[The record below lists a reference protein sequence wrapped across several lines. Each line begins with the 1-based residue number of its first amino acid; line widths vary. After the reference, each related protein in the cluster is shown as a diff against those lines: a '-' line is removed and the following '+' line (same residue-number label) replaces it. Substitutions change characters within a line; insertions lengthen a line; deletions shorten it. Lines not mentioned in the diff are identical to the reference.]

1 MYHSVME
8 IHPIAKLIVNKGIEN
23 YDVSMFSEEQK
34 KEILSQAAQIF
45 MRQGKFKEAVISLEK
60 AGLPLPTEQ
69 IRLVADKKILMGQYE
84 EAYELL
90 SKTGQHEMAEFVKAN
105 FL

>member
-1 MYHSVME
+1 MD

-23 YDVSMFSEEQK
+23 YDVSMFTEEQK
-34 KEILSQAAQIF
+34 KEILAQAANIF
-45 MRQGKFKEAVISLEK
+45 MRQGKFTEAVICMEK
-60 AGLPLPTEQ
+60 AGLPLPKEQ
-69 IRLVADKKILMGQYE
+69 IRMVADKKILMGQYQ

-90 SKTGQHEMAEFVKAN
+90 SKTGLIEMAEFVKAN